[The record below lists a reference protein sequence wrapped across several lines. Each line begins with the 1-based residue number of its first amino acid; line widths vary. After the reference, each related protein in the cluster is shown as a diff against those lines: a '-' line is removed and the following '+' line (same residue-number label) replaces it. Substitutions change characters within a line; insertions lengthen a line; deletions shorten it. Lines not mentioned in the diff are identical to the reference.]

1 MRVHMPFRR
10 EQLAARDIAEG
21 SIVVQPG
28 QSLWRLARRAY
39 GSGVRYTVIYQ
50 ANRDQNSRSR
60 PDLSRSNI
68 RRAGGGR
75 RRRSQWR
82 RTRRVK
88 HIEIAR
94 RRSAERV
101 NDFDTSGFGI

>member
-21 SIVVQPG
+21 RIVVQPG

-50 ANRDQNSRSR
+50 ANRDQIRD
-60 PDLSRSNI
+60 PDLIYPGQTFAVPEEVGGDAASGVAPAASSVSR
-68 RRAGGGR
+68 
-75 RRRSQWR
+75 
-82 RTRRVK
+82 
-88 HIEIAR
+88 
-94 RRSAERV
+94 
-101 NDFDTSGFGI
+101 